1 MNSSCRHSGKVEQV
15 LELDSAVYGNP
26 AATRMFQN
34 KNTKVITQDCGLNES
49 KVAGALYYKVKFN
62 SNTNRKATTIID
74 ACILVGTHV
83 DDLLLTGSMS
93 MKQDFMTKYT
103 KAMGGHVTWE
113 NPGTKFTACELKQDL
128 KRGTFEMTQTAY
140 WDAAGKRFSPYLTGH
155 KKRNPV
161 LPSVVWCDP
170 KTISDE
176 DFKKA
181 KHLPFAELVGTLNYP
196 SQYTK
201 LECQLAV
208 SKLSRYMQ
216 KWTVETFA
224 TAVGVL
230 GYCITTKKIGLI
242 WSRDLDKHGVNILY
256 SHADSG
262 FNPDRSTGCRYLMA
276 NGSVIS
282 ALG

>member
-1 MNSSCRHSGKVEQV
+1 MLRFMFSFSTSIDSNVITGDLSSAFLLAKADKDRHIYVYPPSWFHMIDLSWDDLAKLRTSFKEMLETKGRSTMNSSCRHSGKVEQV

-140 WDAAGKRFSPYLTGH
+140 
-155 KKRNPV
+155 
-161 LPSVVWCDP
+161 
-170 KTISDE
+170 
-176 DFKKA
+176 
-181 KHLPFAELVGTLNYP
+181 
-196 SQYTK
+196 
-201 LECQLAV
+201 
-208 SKLSRYMQ
+208 
-216 KWTVETFA
+216 
-224 TAVGVL
+224 
-230 GYCITTKKIGLI
+230 
-242 WSRDLDKHGVNILY
+242 
-256 SHADSG
+256 
-262 FNPDRSTGCRYLMA
+262 
-276 NGSVIS
+276 
-282 ALG
+282 